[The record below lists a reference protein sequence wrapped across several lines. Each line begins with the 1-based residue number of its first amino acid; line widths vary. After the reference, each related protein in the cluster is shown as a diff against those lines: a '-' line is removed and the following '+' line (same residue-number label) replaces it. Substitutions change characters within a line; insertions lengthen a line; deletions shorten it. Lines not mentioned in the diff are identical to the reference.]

1 MLALATPAP
10 VPREE
15 EIELFPGEYIS
26 KVVDMKPQEEQLISE
41 ISELQSMVSDLKVG
55 FSGALLELSQ
65 IQNEDTRLREDLEQ
79 TKNHCDQQALQL
91 QALVYSLKTE
101 LQEVRHQICQLWDG
115 QQSPLRG
122 GRGEASGSTQTH
134 GSSCVCEASGRTQCD
149 SMAPPLSHPGRVLLH
164 CYLQGLRAGQH
175 PGTDTLATIQDPPR
189 LGGPPPFLT
198 IPCDSNILQDS
209 SFESK
214 RQQVALDLFHSERE
228 YLSTLFQLHDKYRM
242 SALPK
247 NHESCQTFVN
257 HLEQLSQH
265 SLLFRNALEDRLFC
279 KRWQGLVGDVFAKLT
294 CQNDCSFMD
303 TYLGYLRTL
312 PVVLSS
318 SHQSNGII
326 HTTQGCP
333 GEREELQQVS
343 LLLAP
348 VSRIHSY
355 LSHIQNLLRW
365 TNRDH
370 PDHYLLQAS
379 ERALRNFLC
388 QCHAIVDQGSPQGDG
403 GREDCSGSAGP
414 PLRAPSPTCKRS
426 AGSKAL
432 IPGLRRTVI
441 VNEQNEP
448 VSVTNRDQLDKDC
461 HTANSC
467 PALHQSGSC
476 CPHPQGSERKSCSQ
490 DRIPDPPSPSHI
502 IGNGCHRNSTFR
514 LAATVTVGEEQVGG
528 LGRAPPPREAVC
540 DPGSRDH
547 VVKGSSEDCDTDLD
561 DLGDTSVFDYSSVT
575 SCSPDGT
582 LEMRERAAAAG
593 TGDRW
598 GNPKE
603 GSLTD
608 DEEEEDSQVPVL
620 LKPTGILT
628 QSELGAMP
636 KDSSVFLRVQI
647 PRATPHPPPGKPR
660 IPNTG
665 QPTLGPGARNKNEEN
680 TSLKTSPSQHPPT
693 RPFRQVCPAPIEQ
706 GNTTQP
712 NGNSMSH
719 GTVENPGKQCDP
731 RGPLDRSGLRSVL
744 GVAFYRPRC
753 SYPRGKETNNTGMW
767 EDSEDSDGPC
777 STV

>member
-1 MLALATPAP
+1 
-10 VPREE
+10 
-15 EIELFPGEYIS
+15 
-26 KVVDMKPQEEQLISE
+26 MKPQEEQLISE

-55 FSGALLELSQ
+55 FSGALLELSR

-115 QQSPLRG
+115 QRSPLRG

-134 GSSCVCEASGRTQCD
+134 GNSCVCEASSRTQCD
-149 SMAPPLSHPGRVLLH
+149 SMAPPLSRPGRVLLH

-175 PGTDTLATIQDPPR
+175 PGTDTLATIQDSPR

-209 SFESK
+209 SFESMTNERK

-228 YLSTLFQLHDKYRM
+228 YLSTLFQLHDKYRI
-242 SALPK
+242 
-247 NHESCQTFVN
+247 QTFVN

-279 KRWQGLVGDVFAKLT
+279 KRWQGLVGD
-294 CQNDCSFMD
+294 
-303 TYLGYLRTL
+303 
-312 PVVLSS
+312 
-318 SHQSNGII
+318 
-326 HTTQGCP
+326 GCP

-355 LSHIQNLLRW
+355 LSHVQNLLRW

-370 PDHYLLQAS
+370 PDHYLLQVS

-403 GREDCSGSAGP
+403 VREDCSGSAAP

-448 VSVTNRDQLDKDC
+448 VSVTN
-461 HTANSC
+461 
-467 PALHQSGSC
+467 SC

-514 LAATVTVGEEQVGG
+514 LAATVTGGEEQVGG
-528 LGRAPPPREAVC
+528 LGRAPPPREGVC

-620 LKPTGILT
+620 LKPTGMLT

-665 QPTLGPGARNKNEEN
+665 QPTPGPGARNKTEEN

-693 RPFRQVCPAPIEQ
+693 RPFRQGAEGGGGSVQCSKPGVFGGSFGSWGLELWR
-706 GNTTQP
+706 G
-712 NGNSMSH
+712 
-719 GTVENPGKQCDP
+719 GTGGAVAGVGSWQRLFWLALRGQQRRGTLGDGVPG
-731 RGPLDRSGLRSVL
+731 GVL
-744 GVAFYRPRC
+744 GELGELPKSQWKRPTGDGC
-753 SYPRGKETNNTGMW
+753 MLRG
-767 EDSEDSDGPC
+767 
-777 STV
+777 